1 MTRVNPEADVDLVH
15 EATDLVQ
22 LIGEH
27 LALKPKGR
35 EHIGL
40 CPFHDDHTPSL
51 TVVTHK
57 GNGFYKCYACGAA
70 GDAFSFVM
78 NYHKMDFP
86 QALAYLADRAG
97 ITLRRHAPTGGARR
111 GPDRADL
118 RQALTDAASFF
129 RRTLEHPDAGRAA
142 RRMIDERRI
151 SAAMVEAFGLGAAPD
166 QWEALHH
173 LAGRR
178 GRSVEPFVAAG
189 LLKKR
194 DSGQGC
200 YDVFR
205 NRLIFL
211 IGDEMGRPVAFGARQ
226 LDPADEPKYLNTAE
240 SPLFR
245 KSRTLYG
252 LHLARRSIIES
263 GRAIV
268 TEGYTDVIACH
279 QAGFTNVL
287 GTLGTALTADHARVL
302 KRLCET
308 VVLLFDGDEA
318 GQRAAD
324 RALEVL
330 FAEPVDVKICIL
342 PDGLDPDDCLRGP
355 DGPARFR
362 AAVDGA
368 VDALAYKVDR
378 FRRELRG
385 VTSLSGRQR
394 RLEQFLADLGALG
407 FGTLQGV
414 RKRLI
419 IAQLAD
425 LLGVSMRDVEQAAPR
440 RRRSGAPK
448 PAAAAPPTSPG
459 PPNDESAAVSA
470 ARRRAEHDVLSI
482 LIYQPALRSQT
493 VRGADGRP
501 LSIVELLRPER
512 FRDHAAQQI
521 VRIIFP
527 RLEADRDF
535 TVQEI
540 LAEVGATD
548 LRGLV
553 SSLYLEGHAQAGA
566 GGEAAAE
573 RLRAAAA
580 TLDRLIHRQRY
591 QEEVLAFR
599 RGGSESSGP
608 VMTPH
613 RLIEER
619 RKQGY
624 VPAAIGQGVRSPE
637 GEGGFVQ

>member
-1 MTRVNPEADVDLVH
+1 MSRVTGEADVDLVH
-15 EATDLVQ
+15 EATDLVG

-27 LALKPKGR
+27 LSLRPKGR
-35 EHIGL
+35 EHVGL
-40 CPFHDDHTPSL
+40 CPFHDDRTPSL

-57 GNGFYKCYACGAA
+57 GNGFYKCHACGAA
-70 GDAFSFVM
+70 GDVFSFVM

-97 ITLRRHAPTGGARR
+97 ITLRRHASAAGSRR
-111 GPDRADL
+111 GPDRADM
-118 RQALTDAASFF
+118 RQALADATSFF
-129 RRTLEHPDAGRAA
+129 RRTLEHPEAGRVA

-151 SAAMVEAFGLGAAPD
+151 GAAMVEAFGLGAAPD
-166 QWEALHH
+166 QWVALHH

-205 NRLIFL
+205 NRLIFP
-211 IGDEMGRPVAFGARQ
+211 IADETGRPVAFGARQ
-226 LDPADEPKYLNTAE
+226 LDPEHEPKYLNSAE
-240 SPLFR
+240 SSLFH

-252 LHLARRSIIES
+252 LNLARRSIIET

-287 GTLGTALTADHARVL
+287 GTLGTALTREHARVL

-308 VVLLFDGDEA
+308 VVLVFDGDEA

-324 RALEVL
+324 RALEVF

-355 DGPARFR
+355 DGAARLGQ
-362 AAVDGA
+362 ALDGA

-378 FRRELRG
+378 FRGQLRG

-394 RLEQFLADLGALG
+394 RLEQFLADLEALG
-407 FGTLQGV
+407 FGAMQGV

-419 IAQLAD
+419 ITQLAD
-425 LLGVSMRDVEQAAPR
+425 LLGVSIQDVEHAAPR
-440 RRRSGAPK
+440 RRRPGPVR
-448 PAAAAPPTSPG
+448 AAAAAG
-459 PPNDESAAVSA
+459 PQTPAGSIEDEGPAVSA
-470 ARRRAEHDVLSI
+470 ARRRAEHDLLSI
-482 LIYQPALRSQT
+482 VIYQPALRSQT
-493 VRGADGRP
+493 VRSVDGRP
-501 LSIVELLRPER
+501 RPLLELLRPELFQDR
-512 FRDHAAQQI
+512 AAQQI
-521 VRIIFP
+521 ARIIFP

-540 LAEVGATD
+540 LGEVGATD

-553 SSLYLEGHAQAGA
+553 SSLYLDGHAQAGA
-566 GGEAAAE
+566 GGEVAAGRLGAAAV
-573 RLRAAAA
+573 A
-580 TLDRLIHRQRY
+580 LDRLIHRQRY

-599 RGGSESSGP
+599 RGRPESSGP
-608 VMTPH
+608 AMTPH

-624 VPAAIGQGVRSPE
+624 VPAAIGQGVRSPA
-637 GEGGFVQ
+637 GEGKVQ